1 MKTIEILKTK
11 TIPEE
16 VEIEEV
22 EVETCMIK
30 ICRQSI
36 CQPLYYS

>member
-1 MKTIEILKTK
+1 MKTIKILKTK
-11 TIPEE
+11 AIP
-16 VEIEEV
+16 EEV

-30 ICRQSI
+30 ISRQSI